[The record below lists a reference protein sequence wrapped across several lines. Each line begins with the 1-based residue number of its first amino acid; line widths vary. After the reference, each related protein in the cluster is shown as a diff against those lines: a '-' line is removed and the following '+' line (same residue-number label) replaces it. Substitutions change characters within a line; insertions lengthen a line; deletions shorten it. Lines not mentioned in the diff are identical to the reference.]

1 MSTPPADAVVGVAKY
16 EREKE
21 KQKKKT
27 NKKTRNYIA
36 KFTTFLAFFAAG
48 ADPGGPAPYPRNRH
62 LNGIPPPAHS
72 SLGVGR
78 RGRNGHLRGGSAGT
92 SPYLMTREPRARN
105 PGGGG

>member
-1 MSTPPADAVVGVAKY
+1 MSTIPADAVVGVAKY

-48 ADPGGPAPYPRNRH
+48 ADPGGPAPYPRKWHLYISRH
-62 LNGIPPPAHS
+62 RISPRGIEIN
-72 SLGVGR
+72 VIF
-78 RGRNGHLRGGSAGT
+78 
-92 SPYLMTREPRARN
+92 
-105 PGGGG
+105 